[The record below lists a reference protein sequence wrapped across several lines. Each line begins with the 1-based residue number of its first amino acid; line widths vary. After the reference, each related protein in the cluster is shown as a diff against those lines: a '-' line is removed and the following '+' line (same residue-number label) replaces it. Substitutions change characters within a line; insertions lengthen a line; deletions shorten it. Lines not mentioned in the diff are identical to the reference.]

1 MDIGFDIP
9 KIALLIMF
17 LVLSPKIECQ
27 IWLQP
32 PVSPLPPI
40 QPTPLCASQFALAN
54 HACAM
59 LPYIPIPPPSPPI
72 VRDTSPPVTSD
83 SDAPESSPTPSH
95 RHRHRHSHS
104 HSNPLPHQTPVAQ
117 ECCRWLQQIDSGC
130 VCDLL
135 VRLPVFL
142 AKPVHQYTV
151 TVDRSCAVTYS
162 CSGRI
167 ISP

>member
-1 MDIGFDIP
+1 MDIGFDVP
-9 KIALLIMF
+9 KIVLFIVF

-27 IWLQP
+27 IWMQP
-32 PVSPLPPI
+32 TAPMAPLPPI

-59 LPYIPIPPPSPPI
+59 LPFNPVSPPSPPYPQA
-72 VRDTSPPVTSD
+72 VPPPFTE

-95 RHRHRHSHS
+95 RHRHRHSRRDT
-104 HSNPLPHQTPVAQ
+104 PPQQTPVEL

-151 TVDRSCAVTYS
+151 RVDRSCSVTYS

>member
-1 MDIGFDIP
+1 MDIGFGIS
-9 KIALLIMF
+9 KIALFIMF
-17 LVLSPKIECQ
+17 LALSPKIESQ
-27 IWLQP
+27 MWMQP
-32 PVSPLPPI
+32 PMSPLPPI
-40 QPTPLCASQFALAN
+40 QSTPLCASQFALAN

-59 LPYIPIPPPSPPI
+59 LPYNRVPPPSPPP
-72 VRDTSPPVTSD
+72 VRDTSPPDTSD
-83 SDAPESSPTPSH
+83 GPESSPSPSH
-95 RHRHRHSHS
+95 RHRHRHRHS
-104 HSNPLPHQTPVAQ
+104 HERPQDQTTPVAQ

-151 TVDRSCAVTYS
+151 TVDRSCSVTYS